1 VSIAYEGR
9 LKVFWL
15 ETIADDDLEEIT
27 VAEMGAGS
35 NLTPY
40 IPVAGVDRPSQQNQ
54 ASLAMLDNAFI
65 SEEPGTWSVG
75 PIGLTFTRDPG
86 NEESTHPW
94 NIFEYGKQGY
104 LVVSPDGSEVFD
116 SGSGFEAGGDV
127 SVYEVSSHEPAEM
140 PSAENTKQQFM
151 VSFPVRRFVR
161 RAAIVA

>member
-1 VSIAYEGR
+1 MSIAYEQR

-15 ETIADDDLEEIT
+15 EAVADSDLEEVT
-27 VAEMGAGS
+27 VIEMNAGT

-54 ASLAMLDNAFI
+54 ASLAMLDDAFV

-86 NEESTHPW
+86 NEGSDHPW
-94 NIFEYGKQGY
+94 NIFEYGKSGY
-104 LVVSPDGSEVFD
+104 LVVAPDGEELFD
-116 SGSGFEAGGDV
+116 SGSGVTDGADV
-127 SVYEVSSHEPAEM
+127 SIYQVSAHEPAEM

-151 VSFPVRRFVR
+151 VSFPVRRYVR
-161 RAAIVA
+161 RASVV